1 MTTGISQLDMMVGAE
16 LFTVLPVIFTMG
28 LMSGLSPCSIPTVA
42 LVVGYVSK
50 AENQRRVHGFLLSL
64 SFVLGV
70 ALILTFLGGIS
81 GYAGGLLVQSKL
93 LFAKG
98 SIGLKAFL
106 GTVCVLFIILG
117 LWMLDLIRFNGS
129 DLMAKIGVRQQSGAK
144 GAFLLGLP
152 FGIAASPCTL
162 PVTIAVLLFL
172 AAKGSLVL
180 GALLM
185 FIYAIGRSIPILL
198 AGTFTGFLKG
208 IKKFD
213 KFQVVI
219 EKVGGV
225 VMIAIGIYF
234 IFKSILKIDLLQLFS

>member
-1 MTTGISQLDMMVGAE
+1 MTTGITQLDMMVGAG
-16 LFTVLPVIFTMG
+16 LATLLPVIFTMG

-50 AENQRRVHGFLLSL
+50 AENQRRVHGFLLSVC
-64 SFVLGV
+64 FVLGV
-70 ALILTFLGGIS
+70 ALVLTLLGGVS

-98 SIGLKAFL
+98 SIGLKTFL
-106 GTVCVLFIILG
+106 GAVCLLFIILG

-129 DLMAKIGVRQQSGAK
+129 DLMAKMGVHQQSGAV
-144 GAFLLGLP
+144 GAFLLGMP

-162 PVTIAVLLFL
+162 PVTIAVLVFL
-172 AAKGSLVL
+172 AAKGSLII

-185 FIYAIGRSIPILL
+185 FIYAMGRSIPILL

-213 KFQVVI
+213 KMQVVL
-219 EKVGGV
+219 EKIGGV
-225 VMIAIGIYF
+225 AMIAIGVYF
-234 IFKSILKIDLLQLFS
+234 IFKSILKIDLLKMFY

>member
-1 MTTGISQLDMMVGAE
+1 MTTGIAQLDMMVGAG
-16 LFTVLPVIFTMG
+16 LATLLPVIFTMG

-50 AENQRRVHGFLLSL
+50 AENKRRVHGFLLSVC
-64 SFVLGV
+64 FVLGV
-70 ALILTFLGGIS
+70 ALVLTVLGGVS
-81 GYAGGLLVQSKL
+81 GYAGGLLMQSQL
-93 LFAKG
+93 FFAKG
-98 SIGLKAFL
+98 SIGLKTFL
-106 GTVCVLFIILG
+106 GAVCVLFIILG

-129 DLMAKIGVRQQSGAK
+129 DLMAKMGVRGQSGAA

-162 PVTIAVLLFL
+162 PVTIAILIFMAV
-172 AAKGSLVL
+172 KGSFLV

-185 FIYAIGRSIPILL
+185 FIYALGRSIPILL

-213 KFQVVI
+213 KVQVVL
-219 EKVGGV
+219 EKIGGV
-225 VMIAIGIYF
+225 AMIAVGVYF
-234 IFKSILKIDLLQLFS
+234 IFKSIMKIDLLKLFV